1 MSEEII
7 AGRHPVLEA
16 IRSGRTIHKLLFSE
30 SAQGIG
36 PVIAEARSAGIVVQQ
51 VDKRKLDQAAP
62 GVRHQGLVALA
73 AERAYAGLDELFAA
87 AAASGES
94 PLFVLLDEIEDPH
107 NLGSILRTVD
117 CAGAHGVIIPKRR
130 SAGLTATVA
139 KTSAG
144 AIEHVPVARVTNLAQ
159 TIDEL
164 KERGVWIAGADASAD
179 QTVYSADLKLPLG
192 IVIGNEGKGLG
203 RLVREQCDFLV
214 KLPMF
219 GRINSLNA
227 SVAASLLLYEAVRQ
241 RRGPADAAVAAAAGR
256 GKNG

>member
-1 MSEEII
+1 MSEELV

-16 IRSGRTIHKLLFSE
+16 VRSGRTIHKLMYSE
-30 SAQGIG
+30 AAQGIG
-36 PVIAEARSAGIVVQQ
+36 PVLAEARAAGIVTQQ
-51 VDKRKLDQAAP
+51 VDKRKLDQIAT
-62 GVRHQGLVALA
+62 GVRHQGIVALA
-73 AERAYAGLDELFAA
+73 AERDYAEIEDLFRAA
-87 AAASGES
+87 EASGEA

-107 NLGSILRTVD
+107 NLGSIMRTVD

-164 KERGVWIAGADASAD
+164 KERGVWIAGADASAERD
-179 QTVYSADLKLPLG
+179 VYSTDMKLPLA

-203 RLVREQCDFLV
+203 RLVRERCDFLV

-219 GRINSLNA
+219 GQINSLNA
-227 SVAASLLLYEAVRQ
+227 SVAASLLLYETIRQ
-241 RRGPADAAVAAAAGR
+241 RRGIGLAAATGSGR
-256 GKNG
+256 GNT

>member
-16 IRSGRTIHKLLFSE
+16 IRSGRTIHKIMFGE
-30 SAQGIG
+30 GAQGIG
-36 PVIAEARSAGIVVQQ
+36 PVLAEAKAAGIVTQQ
-51 VDKRKLDQAAP
+51 VDKRKLDQAAV
-62 GVRHQGLVALA
+62 GVRHQGIVAMV
-73 AERAYAGLDELFAA
+73 AERAYAELEDLFAA
-87 AAASGES
+87 AEASGEP

-117 CAGAHGVIIPKRR
+117 CAGAHGVIVPKRR

-164 KERGVWIAGADASAD
+164 KERGVWIAGADGSAERD
-179 QTVYSADLKLPLG
+179 VYGTDLKMPLA

-203 RLVREQCDFLV
+203 RLVRERCDFLV
-214 KLPMF
+214 KVPMF

-241 RRGPADAAVAAAAGR
+241 RRALGAAAAGR
-256 GKNG
+256 GTNG

>member
-1 MSEEII
+1 MSEEMI

-16 IRSGRTIHKLLFSE
+16 IRSGRTINKLMFSE
-30 SAQGIG
+30 GAQGIEQ
-36 PVIAEARSAGIVVQQ
+36 VIAEAKRTGIVTQK
-51 VDKRKLDQAAP
+51 VDKRKLDQMAE
-62 GVRHQGLVALA
+62 GVRHQGIVALA
-73 AERAYAGLDELFAA
+73 AERDYASVDDLFAA
-87 AAASGES
+87 AERSGEP
-94 PLFVLLDEIEDPH
+94 PLFMLLDEIEDPH

-130 SAGLTATVA
+130 SVGLTATVA

-144 AIEHVPVARVTNLAQ
+144 AVEHVPVARVTNLAQ

-164 KERGVWIAGADASAD
+164 KERGVWVAGADASAEQD
-179 QTVYSADLKLPLG
+179 VYASDLKLPLA

-203 RLVREQCDFLV
+203 RLVRERCDFLV

-227 SVAASLLLYEAVRQ
+227 SVAASLILYEAVRQ
-241 RRGPADAAVAAAAGR
+241 RRGAAPAAEAR
-256 GKNG
+256 TT

>member
-1 MSEEII
+1 MSEEVV

-16 IRSGRTIHKLLFSE
+16 IRSGRTIHKVMF
-30 SAQGIG
+30 ADAVQGIG
-36 PVIAEARSAGIVVQQ
+36 PVLAEARAKGVVTQQ
-51 VDKRKLDQAAP
+51 VDKRKLDQAAV
-62 GVRHQGLVALA
+62 GVRHQGIVALVAERDY
-73 AERAYAGLDELFAA
+73 AEIDDLFAA
-87 AAASGES
+87 AEASGEP

-117 CAGAHGVIIPKRR
+117 CAGAHGVIVPKRR

-144 AIEHVPVARVTNLAQ
+144 AIEHVPVARVTNMAQ

-164 KERGVWIAGADASAD
+164 KERGVWIAGADGSAERD
-179 QTVYSADLKLPLG
+179 VYAQDLKMPLAF
-192 IVIGNEGKGLG
+192 VIGNEGHGLG
-203 RLVREQCDFLV
+203 RLVRERCDFLV
-214 KLPMF
+214 KVPMF

-241 RRGPADAAVAAAAGR
+241 RRVAGSPAAGR
-256 GKNG
+256 RTNG

>member
-16 IRSGRTIHKLLFSE
+16 IRSGRTIHKVMFGE
-30 SAQGIG
+30 GAQGIG
-36 PVIAEARSAGIVVQQ
+36 PVLAEAKAAGIVTQQ
-51 VDKRKLDQAAP
+51 VDKRKLDQAAV
-62 GVRHQGLVALA
+62 GVRHQGIVAMV
-73 AERAYAGLDELFAA
+73 AERAYAELEDLFAA
-87 AAASGES
+87 AEASGEP

-107 NLGSILRTVD
+107 NLGSVLRTVD
-117 CAGAHGVIIPKRR
+117 CAGAHGVIVPKRR

-144 AIEHVPVARVTNLAQ
+144 AIEHVPVARVTNLSQ

-164 KERGVWIAGADASAD
+164 KERGVWIAGADGSAERD
-179 QTVYSADLKLPLG
+179 VYGTDLKMPLA

-203 RLVREQCDFLV
+203 RLVRERCDFLV
-214 KLPMF
+214 KVPMF

-241 RRGPADAAVAAAAGR
+241 RRALGAPAAGR
-256 GKNG
+256 GTNG

>member
-1 MSEEII
+1 MSEEVV

-16 IRSGRTIHKLLFSE
+16 VRSGRTIHKLMFSE
-30 SAQGIG
+30 AAQGIG
-36 PVIAEARSAGIVVQQ
+36 PVLAEARTAGIVTQQ
-51 VDKRKLDQAAP
+51 VDKRKLDQLAT
-62 GVRHQGLVALA
+62 GVRHQGIVAVVAERDYAELEDLFRA
-73 AERAYAGLDELFAA
+73 AE
-87 AAASGES
+87 ASGEP

-107 NLGSILRTVD
+107 NLGSIMRTVD

-144 AIEHVPVARVTNLAQ
+144 AIEHVPVARVTNLSQ

-179 QTVYSADLKLPLG
+179 RDVYSTDMRLPLA

-203 RLVREQCDFLV
+203 RLVRERCDFLV

-227 SVAASLLLYEAVRQ
+227 SVAASLLLYETIRQ
-241 RRGPADAAVAAAAGR
+241 RRSIGSTVSESGLGR
-256 GKNG
+256 GTT

>member
-1 MSEEII
+1 MSEEVV

-16 IRSGRTIHKLLFSE
+16 VRSGRTIHKILY
-30 SAQGIG
+30 SADSQGIG
-36 PVIAEARSAGIVVQQ
+36 PVLAEARAAGIVTQQ
-51 VDKRKLDQAAP
+51 VDKRKLDQSAV
-62 GVRHQGLVALA
+62 GVRHQGIVAMV
-73 AERAYAGLDELFAA
+73 AERAYAELDDLFTAA
-87 AAASGES
+87 EASGEP

-107 NLGSILRTVD
+107 NLGSIMRTVD
-117 CAGAHGVIIPKRR
+117 CAGAHGVIVPKRR

-144 AIEHVPVARVTNLAQ
+144 AIEHVPVVRVTNLAQ

-164 KERGVWIAGADASAD
+164 KERGVWIAGADGSAPQD
-179 QTVYSADLKLPLG
+179 VYAADMKIPLG
-192 IVIGNEGKGLG
+192 IVIGNEGHGLG
-203 RLVREQCDFLV
+203 RLVRERCDFLV
-214 KLPMF
+214 KVPMF

-241 RRGPADAAVAAAAGR
+241 RRAAAPAAAGR

>member
-16 IRSGRTIHKLLFSE
+16 IRSGRTIHKVMFGE
-30 SAQGIG
+30 GAQGIG
-36 PVIAEARSAGIVVQQ
+36 PVLAEAKAAGIVTQQ
-51 VDKRKLDQAAP
+51 VDKRKLDQAAV
-62 GVRHQGLVALA
+62 GVRHQGIVAMV
-73 AERAYAGLDELFAA
+73 AERAYAELEDLFAA
-87 AAASGES
+87 AEASGQP

-117 CAGAHGVIIPKRR
+117 CAGAHGVIVPKRR

-144 AIEHVPVARVTNLAQ
+144 AIEHVPVARVTNLSQ

-164 KERGVWIAGADASAD
+164 KERGVWIAGADGSAERD
-179 QTVYSADLKLPLG
+179 VYGTDLKMPLA

-203 RLVREQCDFLV
+203 RLVRERCDFLV
-214 KLPMF
+214 KVPMF
-219 GRINSLNA
+219 GQINSLNA

-241 RRGPADAAVAAAAGR
+241 RRALGAPAAGR
-256 GKNG
+256 GTNG